1 MKVPYSWLA
10 DWVDIPWDAAEL
22 GSRLTMAGFE
32 LDGLEPAAPEF
43 SGVIVAEILTA
54 ERHPQADK
62 LQVCKVSVGAGEPVQ
77 IVCGA
82 ANARAGL
89 KSALATVGAKL
100 PGDLNIKAAKL
111 RGVES
116 QGMLASA
123 KELGLADT
131 SNGII
136 ELPADAPVGKPL
148 RDYLA
153 LDDSVLDLAITPN
166 RGDAMSIL
174 GIAREVAALTG
185 KGLKGTATAAP
196 LTVSVEAPA
205 SVGVTAELSYEF
217 TSEVEVLE
225 ATDPDTIEAWTDGE
239 GVVANAPGAGQGGA
253 AGPATVGSAAPDV
266 PRTASVVSVSPGTQ
280 GAAVGSSA
288 ASDPASSPS
297 GAAGRGGAS
306 SPASTASST
315 RDSVVVHLDAP
326 AACPTFVGCVI
337 HGVNNHAS
345 TPIWIRE
352 RLRRAGVRSISPVV
366 DVTQYV
372 MLELGQPMHA
382 YDLAKLKGDIRVRTA
397 HAGESITLL
406 DDKTVEARPDVL
418 LITDAEGPVGAAGI
432 MGGQRT
438 AVSPETVDVF
448 FEVAWFSPAAI
459 AGRSRRWGLVTDASQ
474 RYERGVDP
482 TLQQRAMDKALS
494 LLRSIAGGTPGQVSV
509 TQSAENQPVRKAVPL
524 RRARLER
531 LLGVGFAD
539 DRVATTLSG
548 LQMKVAANADG
559 WLVTPPPHRF
569 DIAIEADLIE
579 EVARIIG
586 YQAIPEADAIVPQA
600 FRAAPEE
607 RAEEHVIVEALVMR
621 GYEEAITFAF
631 VDPTLQKKLFPNV
644 DGLPLANPIAS
655 DLAVMRVS
663 LWPGLLRA
671 AGENQRRQQDR
682 VRLFEHGAKFTVVN
696 GVLREI
702 DSLAA
707 VATGMRLPEQWGI
720 PPEVRVPVDFYDVKA
735 DLEALFAATGQS
747 DSFVFETPAAPLTC
761 LHPGRSARILRQGR
775 EVGWLGELHP
785 LLVKELDFT
794 QTPVL
799 FELEMDALGVEK
811 PQYNEIS
818 RFPQVRRDL
827 AVVVDETVALSA
839 LAERVRLSA
848 SSLLC
853 ELRIFDVYRG
863 PGVEAG
869 RKSVAL
875 GLIFQDISRT
885 LTDDDVEQAIAS
897 IVTDL
902 RTSLNAKIRE

>member
-1 MKVPYSWLA
+1 MKIPYSWLA
-10 DWVDIPWDAAEL
+10 DWVDIPWEAAEL

-32 LDGLEPAAPEF
+32 LDGLEPAAPDF
-43 SGVIVAEILTA
+43 SGVIVAQILSA

-62 LQVCKVSVGAGEPVQ
+62 LQVCKVSVGTGDPVQ

-89 KSALATVGAKL
+89 KSALAIVGARL

-148 RDYLA
+148 REYLA
-153 LDDSVLDLAITPN
+153 LDDSVLDLAVTPN
-166 RGDAMSIL
+166 RGDAMSVL

-185 KGLKGTATAAP
+185 KGLKGTSTAAP

-225 ATDPDTIEAWTDGE
+225 ATEPDTIEAWTDGE
-239 GVVANAPGAGQGGA
+239 GVVAASPGAEAAAQRAAAGAQVAGAGKSAAETLPVGTAGA
-253 AGPATVGSAAPDV
+253 AGHA
-266 PRTASVVSVSPGTQ
+266 
-280 GAAVGSSA
+280 GAASA
-288 ASDPASSPS
+288 
-297 GAAGRGGAS
+297 
-306 SPASTASST
+306 
-315 RDSVVVHLDAP
+315 RDSVVVHLEAP

-337 HGVNNHAS
+337 HGVNNHAA
-345 TPIWIRE
+345 TPVWIRE

-382 YDLAKLKGDIRVRTA
+382 YDLAKLKGDIRVRMA
-397 HAGESITLL
+397 HPGESITLL
-406 DDKTVEARPDVL
+406 DGKTVEARPDVL
-418 LITDAEGPVGAAGI
+418 LITDAEGPVGAAGV

-448 FEVAWFSPAAI
+448 FEIAWFSPHAI

-482 TLQQRAMDKALS
+482 TLQQRAMDRALS
-494 LLRSIAGGTPGQVSV
+494 LLCSIAGGTAGQVSV
-509 TQSAENQPVRKAVPL
+509 TQSAEHQPVRTAVPL

-531 LLGVGFAD
+531 LLGVGFPD
-539 DRVATTLSG
+539 DRIAATLSG
-548 LQMKVAANADG
+548 LQMKVAATADG

-586 YQAIPEADAIVPQA
+586 YPAIPEADAIGPQA

-607 RAEEHVIVEALVMR
+607 RAEEHVIVEALAMR
-621 GYEEAITFAF
+621 AYEEAITFAF

-682 VRLFEHGAKFTVVN
+682 VRLFEHGAKFVN
-696 GVLREI
+696 GREI
-702 DSLAA
+702 DSLAG
-707 VATGMRLPEQWGI
+707 VATGTRLPEQWGI
-720 PPEVRVPVDFYDVKA
+720 PREVRVPVDFYDVKA
-735 DLEALFAATGQS
+735 DLQALFTATGQS
-747 DSFVFETPAAPLTC
+747 DSFVFEAPAQAPAC
-761 LHPGRSARILRQGR
+761 LHPGRCARIVRQGR

-785 LLVKELDFT
+785 SLVKELDFT
-794 QTPVL
+794 HAPVL

-839 LAERVRLSA
+839 LAERVRLCA

-902 RTSLNAKIRE
+902 RMSLNAKIRE